1 MKSPGIFHSHGK
13 IPKSGWFLHGKSPK
27 VDSVDSDEMGDPWLP
42 HRTQNHGSDAEKN
55 GVVNFIQ
62 LPEDLH
68 GRVLVRK
75 LDVGD
80 LWRCIT
86 HLEPHWSR
94 LLQQTGP
101 GTPGRHRNSMAMA

>member
-1 MKSPGIFHSHGK
+1 M
-13 IPKSGWFLHGKSPK
+13 GKSPK
-27 VDSVDSDEMGDPWLP
+27 VDGFYMENPRKWIQWIQMKWATPGYPIG
-42 HRTQNHGSDAEKN
+42 HKTMGSDPEKN